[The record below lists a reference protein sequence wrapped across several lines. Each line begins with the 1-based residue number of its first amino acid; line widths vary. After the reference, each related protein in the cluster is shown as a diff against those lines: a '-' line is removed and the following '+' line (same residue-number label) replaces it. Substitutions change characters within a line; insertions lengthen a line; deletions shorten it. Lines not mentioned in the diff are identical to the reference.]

1 MSKLAKVQKLNKV
14 LNWIKKIENKNKTQE
29 PMTSAFILSHNH
41 MMIVLWYNRII
52 LRWCIVKKVDVQ
64 GL

>member
-29 PMTSAFILSHNH
+29 PKTSAFILPHD
-41 MMIVLWYNRII
+41 
-52 LRWCIVKKVDVQ
+52 CITVQ
-64 GL
+64 QNNFAMVHL